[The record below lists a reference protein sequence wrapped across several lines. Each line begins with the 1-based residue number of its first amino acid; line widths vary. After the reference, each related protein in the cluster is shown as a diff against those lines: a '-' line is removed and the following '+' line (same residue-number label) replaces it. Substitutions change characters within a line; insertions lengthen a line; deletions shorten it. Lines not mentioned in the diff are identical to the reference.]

1 MFSTYLKGILRLIP
15 TLYAAKKSTK
25 VATLKR
31 VHEAKYEKFRFGLD
45 EMRCPICGRRPHKG
59 LTAQLSQRARSQG
72 MMACEIHGPVKA
84 EIVISLRATSDEA
97 HAA

>member
-1 MFSTYLKGILRLIP
+1 MLRAYLKGILRLIP
-15 TLYAAKKSTK
+15 TLYAVKKSTK
-25 VATLKR
+25 VATLKNFDK
-31 VHEAKYEKFRFGLD
+31 AKYENFRFGLD

-72 MMACEIHGPVKA
+72 VMACEIHGPVKA
-84 EIVISLRATSDEA
+84 EIVISLRTESNEA